1 MKTMARSAGLVLL
14 GMAAMAPGALA
25 QSDCTKVVP
34 VSPFGA
40 GDQTGATNRI
50 TPAVTKAAAAEIQT
64 GKVTTMTNPLTDG
77 VPLFGSRFTKTV
89 LTATTL
95 APGASLGDNNL
106 TYMEDTWL
114 SQSHVGTHIDGMG
127 HIGRGDCYY
136 NQTAMGKYINQN
148 NMTRLGLEHLK
159 SFATRGVV
167 VDLVKVYQ
175 DAGKLKAN
183 PACKSP
189 CLDKGTVITPEDLQ
203 AGLKLYNVTLREGDA
218 VFLHTGW
225 GDLFAQYPAQNVLYN
240 SGEPGIGSA
249 AAKWLIDQKIL
260 LVGADNWA
268 VEVAPME
275 DPKIIF
281 PVHQMLITDNGI
293 HIIENVRTDLIAAEA
308 AATKRATF
316 FLNMSVPKAV
326 GLTGNFVGIEAIQ

>member
-1 MKTMARSAGLVLL
+1 VLSSNL
-14 GMAAMAPGALA
+14 
-25 QSDCTKVVP
+25 
-34 VSPFGA
+34 
-40 GDQTGATNRI
+40 
-50 TPAVTKAAAAEIQT
+50 
-64 GKVTTMTNPLTDG
+64 
-77 VPLFGSRFTKTV
+77 
-89 LTATTL
+89 L
-95 APGASLGDNNL
+95 APGNALGDNQL

-114 SQSHVGTHIDGMG
+114 SQSHVGTHIDGLG

-136 NQTAMGKYINQN
+136 NQTQIGKYINQN

-159 SFATRGVV
+159 SFATRGVII
-167 VDLVKVYQ
+167 DLVKVYQ

-189 CLDKGTVITPEDLQ
+189 CLDQGMVITPEDLQ

-249 AAKWLIDQKIL
+249 AAKWLVDQKII
-260 LVGADNWA
+260 LVGADTWA
-268 VEVAPME
+268 VEVAPVE

-293 HIIENVRTDLIAAEA
+293 HIVENVRTDLIATEA
-308 AATKRATF
+308 AAAKRATF